1 MRLLLAA
8 LAIASILPMH
18 AQTTT
23 ATRKTQP
30 PPPLK
35 QAIADIASDSDSTVA
50 VACALPNEQ
59 LDCGLNADSHPP
71 MQSVFKLPLAVT
83 VLHLVEQGKLTLDQ
97 QVHFLPSDRIPAG
110 YSPLQDQHPDAN
122 IDVPLREL
130 FRLAVNLSD
139 NVAADILLRLVGG
152 PKVVQAYITSLGIK
166 DFHIVDG
173 EHGLYL
179 DAQNQFNNW
188 ISPNAAVQLLRLL
201 ADASPL
207 TPTDTQFLFG
217 LMESSP
223 LAPHRIRDG
232 VPPGTVV
239 RHKGGTS
246 QTILGLTYATNDVAL
261 VTLPDGRTLALAI
274 FLTNSTDDDK
284 TRDATIAS
292 LTKAVYEAAIHP

>member
-1 MRLLLAA
+1 MRLPLASLA
-8 LAIASILPMH
+8 LAFVLPVH
-18 AQTTT
+18 AQTTK
-23 ATRKTQP
+23 KTQP

-35 QAIADIASDSDSTVA
+35 QAIATIAADSDSTVA
-50 VACALPNEQ
+50 VACALPNAQ
-59 LDCGLNADSHPP
+59 LDCSLNADSHPP

-83 VLHLVEQGKLTLDQ
+83 VLHFVEQSKLSLDQ
-97 QVHFLPSDRIPAG
+97 QVRFLPADRIPSG
-110 YSPLQDQHPDAN
+110 YSPLQDEHPAPN
-122 IDVPLREL
+122 VDVSLREL

-139 NVAADILLRLVGG
+139 NVAADILLRVIGG
-152 PKVVQAYITSLGIK
+152 PQVVQAYITSLGIK

-179 DAQNQFNNW
+179 DAQNQFHNW
-188 ISPNAAVQLLRLL
+188 ISPSAAVQLLRLL

-207 TPTDTQFLFG
+207 TPADTQLLFG
-217 LMESSP
+217 LMETSP
-223 LAPHRIRDG
+223 MAPHRIRDG

-261 VTLPDGRTLALAI
+261 ITLPDGRTLALAV

-292 LTKAVYEAAIHP
+292 IAKAIYEAAIHP